1 MQISE
6 ALKIQRGDVVSFV
19 GAGGKTTTAMRLMV
33 ELAEAHQP
41 VVFTTTTK
49 ILEPVLAEDERLV
62 LSEQPETILKIVPE
76 LLARRLKVFLAVRRL
91 EETDPTLH
99 EDLDYPFPVR
109 ANKLQGIAPEMV
121 DRLAAALPDLV
132 ILNEADGAKH
142 RSLKAPAA
150 HEPVVPVSTSL
161 LVPMASLHVLGKPLS
176 DGYVFRPERVAALSG
191 TALGEP
197 VTVDTVAAVLTHPQG
212 GLKALPPQARVVPLL
227 NQWEGERGSAE
238 AREVAKL
245 VLRHERIQRVVVASL
260 RQADPVLDIIEAEPL
275 QRPRVA
281 AIVLAAGAST
291 RYGQPKQ
298 LLPVGGKTML
308 QHVVDVVLASPVD
321 QIIVVL
327 GHRAGEIGASVRQGL
342 PTAAEASVR
351 PGLPTAADIVTN
363 EEWQAG
369 LSTSVQAGLR
379 AIRSDIQAA
388 LFVLADQPAITPGI
402 IAALLGRYRE
412 TGAPIVVP
420 TYRGDRGNPALFDRS
435 LFAELT
441 EVRNDQGGRQLIDR
455 YANRTEKVEVGS
467 EAVLVDVDT
476 EEDYQRFK
484 EAYGQRK

>member
-1 MQISE
+1 MTQLRE
-6 ALKIQRGDVVSFV
+6 ALGVGRGDVVAFV

-33 ELAEAHQP
+33 ELAEAGQP

-49 ILEPVLAEDERLV
+49 ILEPVLAGDERLV

-121 DRLAAALPDLV
+121 DRLAAALPELV

-142 RSLKAPAA
+142 RSLKAPAT
-150 HEPVVPVSTSL
+150 HEPVVPLSTTL
-161 LVPMASLHVLGKPLS
+161 LVPIASLHVLGKPLS

-197 VTVDTVAAVLTHPQG
+197 VTVDTVVAVLTHPQG

-227 NQWEGERGSAE
+227 NQWEGKVALEG
-238 AREVAKL
+238 AREMAKL
-245 VLRHERIQRVVVASL
+245 LLRHERIQRVVVASL
-260 RQADPVLDIIEAEPL
+260 RQADAVLDIIETEPL
-275 QRPRVA
+275 ERPKVA

-321 QIIVVL
+321 QTIVVL
-327 GHRAGEIGASVRQGL
+327 GHRAGEIGASVRPGL
-342 PTAAEASVR
+342 PTAADKS
-351 PGLPTAADIVTN
+351 ADIVTN

-369 LSTSVQAGLR
+369 LSTSVQAGLQ
-379 AIRSDIQAA
+379 AIRPDVQAA
-388 LFVLADQPAITPGI
+388 LFVLADQPAITPGM

-420 TYRGDRGNPALFDRS
+420 TYQGERGNPALFDRS
-435 LFAELT
+435 LFAELM

>member
-1 MQISE
+1 MQINE

-33 ELAEAHQP
+33 ELAEAGQP

-91 EETDPTLH
+91 EETDSNLH
-99 EDLDYPFPVR
+99 KDLDYPFPVR
-109 ANKLQGIAPEMV
+109 ANKLQGIAPKIV
-121 DRLAAALPDLV
+121 DRLAAALPELV

-150 HEPVVPVSTSL
+150 HEPVVPVSTTL

-191 TALGEP
+191 TALGES
-197 VTVDTVAAVLTHPQG
+197 VTADTVATVLTHPQG
-212 GLKALPPQARVVPLL
+212 ETAS
-227 NQWEGERGSAE
+227 EE

-245 VLRHERIQRVVVASL
+245 LLRHERIQRVVVVSL
-260 RQADPVLDIIEAEPL
+260 RQADPVLDIIEAEPCKS
-275 QRPRVA
+275 PRVA

-321 QIIVVL
+321 QTIVVL
-327 GHRAGEIGASVRQGL
+327 GHRAGEIGASVWQGL
-342 PTAAEASVR
+342 PTAAGK
-351 PGLPTAADIVTN
+351 PADIVAN

-379 AIRSDIQAA
+379 AIRPDIQAA
-388 LFVLADQPAITPGI
+388 LFVLADQPAITPRI

-412 TGAPIVVP
+412 TGALIVVP
-420 TYRGDRGNPALFDRS
+420 TYEGKRGNPALFDRS
-435 LFAELT
+435 LFAELMK
-441 EVRNDQGGRQLIDR
+441 VRNDQGGRQLIDR

-484 EAYGQRK
+484 EAYAQRK

>member
-1 MQISE
+1 MTQLRE
-6 ALKIQRGDVVSFV
+6 ALGVGRGDVVSFV

-33 ELAEAHQP
+33 ELAEAGQP

-109 ANKLQGIAPEMV
+109 ANKLQGVAPEMV
-121 DRLAAALPDLV
+121 DRLAATLPELV

-150 HEPVVPVSTSL
+150 HEPVVPASTTL
-161 LVPMASLHVLGKPLS
+161 LVPMASLHVLGKPLGS
-176 DGYVFRPERVAALSG
+176 EHVFRPERVAALSG

-197 VTVDTVAAVLTHPQG
+197 VTVDTVAAVLTHRQG

-227 NQWEGERGSAE
+227 NQWEGERASAE

-245 VLRHERIQRVVVASL
+245 LLRHERIQRVVVASL
-260 RQADPVLDIIEAEPL
+260 RQADPVLDIIEAEPCK
-275 QRPRVA
+275 RPQVA

-298 LLPVGGKTML
+298 LLPVGGKAML

-321 QIIVVL
+321 QTIVVL

-342 PTAAEASVR
+342 PTAADKS
-351 PGLPTAADIVTN
+351 ADIVTN

-379 AIRSDIQAA
+379 AIRPDVQAA

-412 TGAPIVVP
+412 TEASIVVP
-420 TYRGDRGNPALFDRS
+420 TYEGKRGNPALFDRS
-435 LFAELT
+435 LFAELM

>member
-1 MQISE
+1 MTQLRE
-6 ALKIQRGDVVSFV
+6 ALGVGRGDVVSFV

-33 ELAEAHQP
+33 ELAEVRQSA
-41 VVFTTTTK
+41 VFTTTTK
-49 ILEPVLAEDERLV
+49 ILEPVLAGDERLV

-76 LLARRLKVFLAVRRL
+76 LLSRRLKVFLAVRRL
-91 EETDPTLH
+91 EETDPALH
-99 EDLDYPFPVR
+99 EDPDYPFPVR
-109 ANKLQGIAPEMV
+109 SNKLQGVAPEIV
-121 DRLAAALPDLV
+121 DRLAAALPELV

-150 HEPVVPVSTSL
+150 HEPVVPASTTL

-176 DGYVFRPERVAALSG
+176 SEHVFRPEVVATLSW

-197 VTVDTVAAVLTHPQG
+197 VTVDIVAAVLTHPLG
-212 GLKALPPQARVVPLL
+212 GLKGLPPQARVVPLL
-227 NQWEGERGSAE
+227 NQWEGEAASAE
-238 AREVAKL
+238 AREVAEL
-245 VLRHERIQRVVVASL
+245 LLRHERIQRVVVASL
-260 RQADPVLDIIEAEPL
+260 RQADPVLDIFEAEPCK
-275 QRPRVA
+275 RPKVA

-298 LLPVGGKTML
+298 VLPVGGKTML

-321 QIIVVL
+321 QTIVVL
-327 GHRAGEIGASVRQGL
+327 GHRADEIGASVRQGL
-342 PTAAEASVR
+342 PTAADKS
-351 PGLPTAADIVTN
+351 ADIVTN

-379 AIRSDIQAA
+379 AIRPDVQAA

-412 TGAPIVVP
+412 TEASIVVP
-420 TYRGDRGNPALFDRS
+420 TYEGKRGNPALFDRS
-435 LFAELT
+435 LFAELM

-476 EEDYQRFK
+476 EEDYQHFK